1 MRIQS
6 TVWSSCAI
14 AACLS
19 SSLVLHAPPA
29 RANVAPNPSPQT
41 AIDDRFGTPVSL
53 PITRAVLF
61 ASGVGYFEHTGTV
74 QVDAVMRLNFRED
87 QINDILKS
95 MVLMDLDGG
104 SINSVNYAAN
114 DPLERTLKSFGVD
127 LSGDPTLAGLLAD
140 LRGAEIMLNAPDRIT
155 GRILNVET
163 RTRAVGNPPQT
174 INEPVLN
181 LVTNSGIRSVPLSSA
196 DSIQLGDARLQEELD
211 RALFA
216 MVSSRD
222 TEQKAVDIRFTG
234 EGERRVR
241 IGYLIE
247 TPVWKTS
254 YRLDMTGD
262 EPLLQGWAI
271 VENTMNDDW
280 KDVRLSLVSG
290 RPISFVQDLYTPLY
304 LARPVVRPQLFAS
317 LRPKSHDRAAAP
329 PAPPARDAL
338 RRGGGGGYGGGG
350 GGAGGTL
357 FGDPGDEEVASDM
370 AYPWQQSGAESVAR
384 GGSIGELF
392 SYDLRQR
399 VTMPRRRSAMLPII
413 NDHVE
418 IERLSI
424 YNAEALARHPL
435 NAVEMHNQT
444 DQQLMAGPVTIFDD
458 GMYAGDAQFDH
469 LAAGEKRLL
478 SYAIDLDVTVNNRP
492 SSSSQMT
499 RVIMVNGIVRYVR
512 SLNYTREYQL
522 TNAGRRDRTV
532 VIEHP
537 ITGNADLIA
546 PESFREKTDSLYRFE
561 VQLPAG
567 ESKTLVVREHR
578 PVQESIH
585 VLNQSPDELQNH
597 IRGGTFPEEIREVIE
612 RAIEMKSEINVL
624 VANREKLRTE
634 RDEIMKGQARLR
646 DNLQAVGA
654 ETSLGKRYLG
664 QLMDEEDR
672 IEELQQE
679 IREIGELIDEKNAE
693 LHAYLRR
700 QTIR

>member
-1 MRIQS
+1 MRIHS
-6 TVWSSCAI
+6 TVLSSCAL

-19 SSLVLHAPPA
+19 SSLVLHAPSA
-29 RANVAPNPSPQT
+29 QANVAPNTSPQT
-41 AIDDRFGTPVSL
+41 AIDDRLGTPVSL

-74 QVDAVMRLNFRED
+74 QDDAVMRLNFRED

-127 LSGDPTLAGLLAD
+127 LSGDPTLAELLAD

-163 RTRAVGNPPQT
+163 RTRAVGNPPQK
-174 INEPVLN
+174 IDEPVLN

-196 DSIQLGDARLQEELD
+196 DSIQLADARLQEELD

-222 TEQKAVDIRFTG
+222 TEQKAVDIRFIG

-317 LRPKSHDRAAAP
+317 LRPKSHDRAAPPSP
-329 PAPPARDAL
+329 PAMDSRH
-338 RRGGGGGYGGGG
+338 RGMGGGG
-350 GGAGGTL
+350 GGGGGGGSRGML
-357 FGDPGDEEVASDM
+357 FGDSGPDDEEL
-370 AYPWQQSGAESVAR
+370 AYAWQQSGVESVAS
-384 GGSIGELF
+384 GSSIGELF

-418 IERLSI
+418 IERLSV
-424 YNAEALARHPL
+424 YNADALKRHPL
-435 NAVEMHNQT
+435 NAVEMHNKT

-499 RVIMVNGIVRYVR
+499 QITMVNGIVRYVR
-512 SLNYTREYQL
+512 SLNYTQEYQL
-522 TNAGRRDRTV
+522 TNAGSRDRTV

-546 PESFREKTDSLYRFE
+546 PESFREKTDALYRFE
-561 VQLPAG
+561 VQVPAG
-567 ESKTLVVREHR
+567 ESKTLAVREHR
-578 PVQESIH
+578 PVQESIR
-585 VLNQSPDELQNH
+585 VLNQSPSELQQL
-597 IRGGTFPEEIREVIE
+597 IRGGTFPKEIREVIE

-624 VANREKLRTE
+624 AADEKKMRSE
-634 RDEIMKGQARLR
+634 RDEIMQGQARLR
-646 DNLQAVGA
+646 ENLQAVGA
-654 ETSLGKRYLG
+654 DTNIGKRYLN

-672 IEELQQE
+672 IEELQRK
-679 IREIGELIDEKNAE
+679 IREIGETIDEKDAE
-693 LHAYLRR
+693 LRAYLRS